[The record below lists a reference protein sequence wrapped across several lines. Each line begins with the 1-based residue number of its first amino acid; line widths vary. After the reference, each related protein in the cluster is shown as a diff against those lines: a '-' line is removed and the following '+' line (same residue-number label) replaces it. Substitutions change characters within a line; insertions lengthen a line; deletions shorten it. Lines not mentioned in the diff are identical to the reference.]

1 VKIGWFFP
9 LPLRHRL
16 TNIGFPSYCNYNYDS
31 VLPSVWIRCLQLIP
45 ELDKL
50 GISSSFNQRKIDCDI
65 AIFLRD
71 FSTPIQNVI
80 EYQRTN
86 GAKVAIDLCTNP
98 FDVTGFLIGRYGMTQ
113 EKSQEALAAIAK
125 CDGILCASD
134 FIAKRAQGYSP
145 LVTHIPDSIDKTHYC
160 LKKRVTLNEST
171 RLCAIWAGVSS
182 KAHHL
187 EKVTALL
194 MRHNIGLD
202 VISDKQPALSIPFH
216 FTKWSYNSSPQ
227 ALLRG
232 DITISPRELTNPYDL
247 GHSHFKI
254 GVFMAQGIPAIGS
267 PVPSYEQLIAKTK
280 GGIIADTASDWST
293 ALEEF
298 QSNRALLK
306 ELGDAAYTGMQ
317 QFSTEVIARQ
327 YVEFFE
333 ALLGSDSAKPR
344 KLFRRT

>member
-1 VKIGWFFP
+1 MKIGWFFP
-9 LPLRHRL
+9 SPLLHRL
-16 TNIGFPSYCNYNYDS
+16 ANKILLPYYNFDS
-31 VLPSVWIRCLQLIP
+31 FLPSVWIRCLQLIP

-50 GISSSFNQRKIDCDI
+50 GISSFFNQRKIDCDI

-71 FSTPIQNVI
+71 FSTPIQAIIN
-80 EYQRTN
+80 YQRAN
-86 GAKVAIDLCTNP
+86 GAKIAIDLCTNP
-98 FDVTGFLIGRYGMTQ
+98 FDVTGLLMGRYGMTQ
-113 EKSQEALAAIAK
+113 EKSQAILAAIAK

-145 LVTHIPDSIDKTHYC
+145 LVTHIPDSIDKIHYC
-160 LKKRVTLNEST
+160 HKKKVTLSEST

-194 MRHNIGLD
+194 TQHDIGLD
-202 VISDKQPALSIPFH
+202 VISDKRPTLSIPFR

-227 ALLRG
+227 TLLKG
-232 DITISPRELTNPYDL
+232 DIAISPRELTNLYDL

-254 GVFMAQGIPAIGS
+254 GVFMAQGIPALAS
-267 PVPSYEQLIAKTK
+267 PVPSYEQLIARTK
-280 GGIIADTASDWST
+280 GGIIANTTSDWSA
-293 ALEEF
+293 ALEEL

-306 ELGDAAYTGMQ
+306 ELGDAAFSGMQ
-317 QFSTEVIARQ
+317 QFSTEEIAGQ

-333 ALLGSDSAKPR
+333 ALMGSRSAKSSQLSH
-344 KLFRRT
+344 KI

>member
-9 LPLRHRL
+9 SPLLHKL
-16 TNIGFPSYCNYNYDS
+16 TNKIYLPYYNYDS
-31 VLPSVWIRCLQLIP
+31 FMPSVWIRCLQLIP

-50 GISSSFNQRKIDCDI
+50 GISSFFNQRKIDCDI

-71 FSTPIQNVI
+71 FSTPMQNII

-86 GAKVAIDLCTNP
+86 GAKIAIDLCTNP
-98 FDVTGFLIGRYGMTQ
+98 FDVTGLLMGRYGMTQ
-113 EKSQEALAAIAK
+113 EKSQAALAAIAK
-125 CDGILCASD
+125 CDGILCSSD
-134 FIAKRAQGYSP
+134 FIARRARGYSS
-145 LVTHIPDSIDKTHYC
+145 LAVHIPDSIDKTHYC
-160 LKKRVTLNEST
+160 YKKRATLKEST
-171 RLCAIWAGVSS
+171 RLLAIWAGVSS

-194 MRHNIGLD
+194 TRQNIGLD
-202 VISDKQPALSIPFH
+202 VISDKPPTLSIPFH
-216 FTKWSYNSSPQ
+216 FTKWSYNSSPR
-227 ALLRG
+227 ALLKG
-232 DITISPRELTNPYDL
+232 DIAISPREITNLYDL

-254 GVFMAQGIPAIGS
+254 GVFMAQGIPALAS
-267 PVPSYEQLIAKTK
+267 PIPSYEQLVAKTK
-280 GGIIADTASDWST
+280 GGIIANTTADWSA

-317 QFSTEVIARQ
+317 QFSTGVIARQ

-333 ALLGSDSAKPR
+333 TLLRSDSAKPR
-344 KLFRRT
+344 